1 MAVRDTGAEQ
11 GIKDAAKRMFF
22 SEGKL
27 HATTQDI
34 ADAAGV
40 NRTLLNYY
48 FRTREVLFETV
59 FKEAQQEMSVK
70 LDSILMAE
78 LPFREKIE
86 LFADV
91 FMAEITAFPYREI
104 FLITEIH
111 RQDKKDAKSHPGHQH
126 IFKSF
131 FAEVQSAIDSGIV
144 SSSTTP
150 LNFTMNLF
158 SLMAYPVI
166 MEPLYRDMFSL
177 ESSQY
182 RDNLQTRKA
191 EIIHMLFS

>member
-34 ADAAGV
+34 ADNAGV

-48 FRTREVLFETV
+48 FRTREALFDTV
-59 FKEAQQEMSVK
+59 FKEAMNEMGAK
-70 LDSILMAE
+70 LDFVFVSE
-78 LPFREKIE
+78 LPFKEKIE
-86 LFADV
+86 RLIDV
-91 FMAEITAFPYREI
+91 FTEEIMAYPYREI

-111 RQDKKDAKSHPGHQH
+111 RQDLKNLKSGPDHQR
-126 IFKSF
+126 IFKPF
-131 FAEVQSAIDSGIV
+131 FAEVKQAVDNKVLRASV
-144 SSSTTP
+144 TP

-158 SLMAYPVI
+158 SMLAYPVI
-166 MEPLYRDMFSL
+166 MGPLYKDMFAL
-177 ESSQY
+177 NDEQY
-182 RDNLQTRKA
+182 AQNLKNRKS
-191 EIIHMLFS
+191 EIIDMLFN